1 MGVCRGNRREKLSI
15 VIVSFLPLVACGGRD
30 FDQIDA
36 PSTPVRVPGSSTT
49 GLPAGSVEDL
59 KALRSEDYV
68 LTSGRETKGLKEQA
82 TPGAPGLADP
92 KAGKDLPDCIG
103 IPGLSVA
110 AAYDGPALTDGAED
124 PTTANSTSAILST
137 EDATAARKTLQEPK
151 YPRCMASLTAKDFEA
166 QLKSQLKRAGY
177 TDPSLAEELS
187 VDVSS
192 AGFASPPLGFAAA
205 MEIAV
210 TLSGPARSQKYY
222 ATTLF
227 AIDGRGS
234 AGIQRRENL

>member
-1 MGVCRGNRREKLSI
+1 
-15 VIVSFLPLVACGGRD
+15 VSFLPLVACGGRD

-36 PSTPVRVPGSSTT
+36 PSTPVWVPGSSTT
-49 GLPAGSVEDL
+49 GVAAGSVEDL

-68 LTSGRETKGLKEQA
+68 LTSGPETKGLKEQA

-110 AAYDGPALTDGAED
+110 AAHDGPAFTDGAEDD

-192 AGFASPPLGFAAA
+192 AGFASPPPGFAAA

-227 AIDGRGS
+227 AFDGRGS